1 MAGKYSGLRLQPL
14 SILILATS
22 LNIAHAQGNL
32 IDSRQLSEAE
42 VLKVVTNPQNQAK
55 VELVMFVLKSIEDLN
70 ITENDKKID
79 FVNKVAV
86 SDNIKDMVK
95 NDISQNITYSDY
107 KRVSYGMYK
116 LMNNKCS
123 NSSNS
128 LNVNGLPDHI
138 NLRGNCYPQEYFTC

>member
-1 MAGKYSGLRLQPL
+1 MKKLL

>member
-1 MAGKYSGLRLQPL
+1 MKKLL
-14 SILILATS
+14 SILILTTS

-107 KRVSYGMYK
+107 KRVSYGMYQ

>member
-1 MAGKYSGLRLQPL
+1 MKKLL

-138 NLRGNCYPQEYFTC
+138 NLRGN